1 MQIRKPGAGQS
12 LTTMLA
18 IAIFALSAAVLLIS
32 SVLQLFFNIQT
43 QQETMANRQQLIAQD
58 AAKTVSSFIQEKFGV
73 LDTTASLANPVTTS
87 PEMQKQILDS
97 LLGLQPALRQVVL
110 LNAQDQTLAKASRI
124 SKAASGQFADRLKGE
139 VLAQLQ
145 QRQRYISPV
154 YIDEVTSEPMMIIAV
169 PVTSALGDFQGM
181 LVAEVNLKFMWN
193 LVDQLKVGE
202 TGWAYV
208 VDRQGTLIAFKE
220 TDRVLKDE
228 SVNHLQVVSE
238 FIQNPVTVRKT
249 GVSMYQGIT
258 AATVVGTY
266 VPLETPDWAVVTEL
280 PWQEA
285 YREIIWEGV
294 FSIGITLV
302 MAVSTGLLGVFLARR
317 LAVPLVNLTQTA
329 TRIAGGEMDLQA
341 EASGPQEV
349 VSLAAAFNSMT
360 AQLRELIGSLEQR
373 VADRTHRLGIVATL
387 GEHLNAILD
396 PSDLLRE
403 VVNQVKE
410 NFGYY
415 HAHIYLM
422 DGSSEKLVVA
432 AGTGQA
438 GQEMVAKGHSIP
450 VNNAQSLVAQVAR
463 TGKIVTVGNVHEA
476 EEWLPNALL
485 PETQAEIAVPLVQE
499 DKVIGVL
506 DVQADRVGA
515 LDEND
520 ANLLRSLASQVAVAL
535 SNARLFEQTNWSK
548 EEAEQARQEAERA
561 REEAEQARQAIE
573 TVNKTLEVQMWQT
586 AGLAQL
592 NDRMRGEQDTS
603 TLASSIIQQLCQY
616 LNAQV
621 GTLYVREEHTLR
633 LAGSYAYTPPRHQA
647 DQFRLGESLIGQAAL
662 EKRPIVVNTPDDHL
676 TITSS
681 LSQTQPRQVLIA
693 PFIYDGQVAGVVEL
707 GSLTEFSPIQIEFL
721 HQALGNMAIAFVT
734 AQARHRVNELL
745 AETQQQ
751 AEELQAQEE
760 ELRAA
765 NEELESQTESLR
777 TSEAKLKT
785 KQAELEEVN
794 TELEEKAEALQKNS
808 AMLHEQRTALDRQN
822 QELKAAQQA
831 LEQKAEELALASKYK
846 SEFLANM
853 SHELRTPLNSL
864 LILAGMLAKNEDGNL
879 TPDQVESIQIIHNGG
894 TDLLNLINEILDLSK
909 VEAGKMEFHFELM
922 PLERLLTTMRAQFTP
937 VAEGKGLVFET
948 SLAEGLPET
957 IETDQQ
963 RVEQIIKNLLS
974 NAFKFTAQ
982 GQVRLTVSRPEPE
995 IDLSKGSLDPARVIA
1010 FSVSDTGIG
1019 MTPDQQKIVFEAF
1032 QQADG
1037 STSRQYGG
1045 TGLGL
1050 TISRELATKLGGQM
1064 GLVSQKGQGSTFT
1077 LYLPLER
1084 AGSQILQQQPAVKA
1098 SSNGGHKVRTKTLPS
1113 AQPAPA
1119 AAPSLPA
1126 AASLADDR
1134 AVWQAGDRL
1143 LLIIEDDPKFA
1154 RIAYDY
1160 AHQKNFKCLVAG
1172 DGETGLQLAQTYPVD
1187 AIILD
1192 LTLPGIS
1199 GWEVLDTL
1207 KQNSNTRHIP
1217 VHIISAADEDLDAY
1231 KRGAMG
1237 FLTKPVSPATL
1248 EESFQRIERFITR
1261 QIKSLLLVEDD
1272 DNLRLSVRKLLEG
1285 NDVQISEA
1293 SLGQAA
1299 LEQLASQHFDC
1310 MILDLSLP
1318 DMSGFELL
1326 NRLDGDESLSKC
1338 PVIVYTGRALSE
1350 EENQELLKYADSVIV
1365 KGVKSPERLLDETAL
1380 FLHRVI
1386 ANMSEDKQQTIKQ
1399 LHNYEGVLA
1408 GKQIL
1413 IVDDDARNAFA
1424 LSKLLT
1430 AKGLNVYIAPSGP
1443 KALELLDKVAID
1455 LVLMDIMMPGMDG
1468 YETTRQVRVQERFRR
1483 LPILALTAK
1492 AMQGDREKCLA
1503 AGANDYLSKPVDPDR
1518 LFSMLR
1524 VWLSQE

>member
-1 MQIRKPGAGQS
+1 MKIQIKRPQTGQS
-12 LTTMLA
+12 LTVTLA
-18 IAIFALSAAVLLIS
+18 IAFFALSGVVLLIS
-32 SVLQLFFNIQT
+32 SGLQLFFNIQT
-43 QQETMANRQQLIAQD
+43 QQETMANRQQLIAQE
-58 AAKTVSSFIQEKFGV
+58 AAQRVSSFIQEKFGV
-73 LDTTASLANPVTTS
+73 LNAAVRLADPATASPKAQS
-87 PEMQKQILDS
+87 QILYG
-97 LLGLQPALRQVVL
+97 LLGLQPAFRQLVL
-110 LNAQDQTLAKASRI
+110 LNAQDQVLAKSSRLSQGASEE
-124 SKAASGQFADRLKGE
+124 FTDRLKGD
-139 VLAQLQ
+139 VLAQIHQL
-145 QRQRYISPV
+145 QRYIGPV
-154 YIDEVTSEPMMIIAV
+154 YIDPVTSEPLVIIVV
-169 PVTSALGDFQGM
+169 PAANVLGDFQGT
-181 LVAEVNLKFMWN
+181 LVAEVNLKFMWDVVN
-193 LVDQLKVGE
+193 QVKVQE
-202 TGWAYV
+202 TGYAYV
-208 VDRQGTLIAFKE
+208 VDRQGNLIAFSD
-220 TDRVLKDE
+220 TDRVLKGE
-228 SVNHLQVVSE
+228 NVSRLQAVNE
-238 FIQNPVTVRKT
+238 FIQNPASARKT

-266 VPLETPDWAVVTEL
+266 VPLETPDWAVVTES

-285 YREIIWEGV
+285 YQVVIWQAV
-294 FSIGITLV
+294 WSVGITLV
-302 MAVSTGLLGVFLARR
+302 MAVLAGLLGVFLARR

-341 EASGPQEV
+341 EAGGPQEV

-373 VADRTHRLGIVATL
+373 VADRTRRLGIVATL

-396 PSDLLRE
+396 PGDLLRE
-403 VVNQVKE
+403 VVNQVNK
-410 NFGYY
+410 NFNYY
-415 HAHIYLM
+415 HTHIYLLNP
-422 DGSSEKLVVA
+422 STETLLVA
-432 AGTGQA
+432 AGTGRA
-438 GQEMVAKGHSIP
+438 GQEMTANGHSISL
-450 VNNAQSLVAQVAR
+450 NTTKSLVARAAR
-463 TGKIVTVGNVHEA
+463 SGKVVTVANVREA
-476 EEWLPNALL
+476 EDWLPNPLL
-485 PETQAEIAVPLVQE
+485 PNTCAEMAVPIIQE

-506 DVQADRVGA
+506 DVQADQVGA
-515 LDEND
+515 LDDND

-535 SNARLFEQTNWSK
+535 SNARLFEQTKQSK
-548 EEAEQARQEAERA
+548 EEAEAAKEK
-561 REEAEQARQAIE
+561 AEQARQAIE

-586 AGLAQL
+586 TGLAQL
-592 NDRMRGEQDTS
+592 NDRMRGEQDIS
-603 TLASSIIQQLCQY
+603 TLAGSIIQQLCQY

-621 GTLYVREEHTLR
+621 GTLYAREDHLLR
-633 LAGSYAYTPPRHQA
+633 LAGSYAYTSSLHQA
-647 DQFRLGESLIGQAAL
+647 DQFRLGEGLVGQAAL
-662 EKRPIVVNTPDDHL
+662 EKRPIMVNIPDDYL

-693 PFIYDGQVAGVVEL
+693 PFVYNGQVAGVVEMGNL
-707 GSLTEFSPIQIEFL
+707 NEFSSIQQEFL
-721 HQALGNMAIAFVT
+721 HQALESIAIAFVT

-765 NEELESQTESLR
+765 NEELETQTESLR
-777 TSEAKLKT
+777 ASEAKLKI

-794 TELEEKAEALQKNS
+794 VELEEKAEALQKNS
-808 AMLHEQRTALDRQN
+808 AILHEQRAVLDQQN

-831 LEQKAEELALASKYK
+831 LEQKADELALASKYK

-864 LILAGMLAKNEDGNL
+864 LILAGMLVKNEGGNL
-879 TPDQVESIQIIHNGG
+879 TPDQVESLQIIHGG
-894 TDLLNLINEILDLSK
+894 GSDLLNLINEILDLSK
-909 VEAGKMEFHFELM
+909 VEAGKMEFHFGPM
-922 PLERLLTTMRAQFTP
+922 RLERVLTTMRSQFMP
-937 VAEGKGLVFET
+937 VAEGKGLAFIT
-948 SLAEGLPET
+948 SLDQDVPET

-982 GQVRLTVSRPEPE
+982 GHVRLEISRPQPGA
-995 IDLSKGSLDPARVIA
+995 DLDKWGLDPTRVVA
-1010 FSVSDTGIG
+1010 LTVSDTGIG
-1019 MTPDQQKIVFEAF
+1019 MTPEQQKIVFEAF

-1050 TISRELATKLGGQM
+1050 TISRELATKLGGRI
-1064 GLVSQKGQGSTFT
+1064 GLVSQKGQGSSFT
-1077 LYLPLER
+1077 LYLPLEQI
-1084 AGSQILQQQPAVKA
+1084 GSPVSTRQPEVAA
-1098 SSNGGHKVRTKTLPS
+1098 SSNGSPKVRTKISPLPLQPVAVITSPPSPTS
-1113 AQPAPA
+1113 ASIP
-1119 AAPSLPA
+1119 
-1126 AASLADDR
+1126 DDR

-1154 RIAYDY
+1154 KVAYEY

-1172 DGETGLQLAQTYPVD
+1172 DGETGLELAKTYPVD

-1192 LTLPGIS
+1192 LSLPGMS
-1199 GWEVLDTL
+1199 GWEVLDAL
-1207 KQNSNTRHIP
+1207 KDNPNKRHIP
-1217 VHIISAADEDLDAY
+1217 VHIISAANEDLSAY

-1237 FLTKPVSPATL
+1237 FLTKPVSPASL
-1248 EESFQRIERFITR
+1248 DESFQRIEAFISGE
-1261 QIKSLLLVEDD
+1261 IKSLLLVEDD

-1285 NDVQISEA
+1285 NDVRISEA
-1293 SLGQAA
+1293 SLGQTA
-1299 LEQLASQHFDC
+1299 LEQLASHHFDC
-1310 MILDLSLP
+1310 MILDLTLP

-1326 NRLDGDESLSKC
+1326 NQLDGDDSLSKC

-1386 ANMSEDKQQTIKQ
+1386 ANMSEDKQRTIKQ
-1399 LHNYEGVLA
+1399 LHDYEGVLA
-1408 GKQIL
+1408 GKQVL

-1430 AKGLNVYIAPSGP
+1430 GKGLNAYIAPSGQ
-1443 KALELLDKVAID
+1443 KALELLDKMLID

-1468 YETTRQVRVQERFRR
+1468 YETTRQVRAEARFQR

-1524 VWLSQE
+1524 VWLNRE

>member
-1 MQIRKPGAGQS
+1 MAFSLRFKIIFITVAILVFAIGATTLASGYVFSQEYSNVLQSRALIIAKGVQAQLNRLLELGIPLEDLIGFEKQMRGTVDTYEDISYAMIVDLDGKILFHNDPAQHNKILTDTATLTAIKSGKEIIQIYAEQAGQFYDVFVPIMDS
-12 LTTMLA
+12 NGAHVGAVRLGFPAELVTEKTGRLTTFSV
-18 IAIFALSAAVLLIS
+18 IVALVSLSVAVALLIFLLA
-32 SVLQLFFNIQT
+32 VWVTKPLRKL
-43 QQETMANRQQLIAQD
+43 L
-58 AAKTVSSFIQEKFGV
+58 AAIEDIRNG
-73 LDTTASLANPVTTS
+73 
-87 PEMQKQILDS
+87 
-97 LLGLQPALRQVVL
+97 
-110 LNAQDQTLAKASRI
+110 
-124 SKAASGQFADRLKGE
+124 
-139 VLAQLQ
+139 
-145 QRQRYISPV
+145 
-154 YIDEVTSEPMMIIAV
+154 
-169 PVTSALGDFQGM
+169 
-181 LVAEVNLKFMWN
+181 
-193 LVDQLKVGE
+193 
-202 TGWAYV
+202 
-208 VDRQGTLIAFKE
+208 
-220 TDRVLKDE
+220 
-228 SVNHLQVVSE
+228 
-238 FIQNPVTVRKT
+238 
-249 GVSMYQGIT
+249 
-258 AATVVGTY
+258 
-266 VPLETPDWAVVTEL
+266 
-280 PWQEA
+280 
-285 YREIIWEGV
+285 
-294 FSIGITLV
+294 
-302 MAVSTGLLGVFLARR
+302 STGLTRKVEIESGDEIGHLG
-317 LAVPLVNLTQTA
+317 
-329 TRIAGGEMDLQA
+329 
-341 EASGPQEV
+341 S
-349 VSLAAAFNSMT
+349 AFNTMT
-360 AQLRELIGSLEQR
+360 AQLHDLIDTLEER
-373 VADRTHRLGIVATL
+373 VADRTHRLGIVASL

-396 PSDLLRE
+396 PGDLLRE
-403 VVNQVKE
+403 VVNQVNK
-410 NFGYY
+410 NFNYY
-415 HAHIYLM
+415 HTHIYLLNP
-422 DGSSEKLVVA
+422 STETLVVA
-432 AGTGQA
+432 AGTGRA
-438 GQEMVAKGHSIP
+438 GQEMATNGHSIAL
-450 VNNAQSLVAQVAR
+450 NTAKSLVARAAR
-463 TGKIVTVGNVHEA
+463 SRTIVTVDNVQEA
-476 EEWLPNALL
+476 EDWLPNPLL
-485 PETQAEIAVPLVQE
+485 PETRAEMAVPIIQE

-506 DVQADRVGA
+506 DVQAERVGA

-520 ANLLRSLASQVAVAL
+520 ANLLRSLANQVSVAL
-535 SNARLFEQTNWSK
+535 GNARLFEQTNRSK
-548 EEAEQARQEAERA
+548 EEAEVAKEKAEQARLEAEQA

-592 NDRMRGEQDTS
+592 NDTMRGEQDTS
-603 TLASSIIQQLCQY
+603 TLAGSIIQQLCQY

-621 GTLYVREEHTLR
+621 GTLYVREEHSLR
-633 LAGSYAYTPPRHQA
+633 LAGSYAYTPPRHRT

-662 EKRPIVVNTPDDHL
+662 EKRPIVLNAPDDHL
-676 TITSS
+676 TVTSS
-681 LSQTQPRQVLIA
+681 LSQIQPRQVLIA
-693 PFIYDGQVAGVVEL
+693 PFIYNGQVAGVVEL
-707 GSLTEFSPIQIEFL
+707 GSLTEFSPVQIEFL
-721 HQALGNMAIAFVT
+721 HQALESMAIAFVT

-765 NEELESQTESLR
+765 NEELEAQTESLR
-777 TSEAKLKT
+777 TSEAKLKA
-785 KQAELEEVN
+785 KQTELEEVN
-794 TELEEKAEALQKNS
+794 TQLEEKAEALQKNS
-808 AMLHEQRTALDRQN
+808 AVLHEQRTTLDRQN

-864 LILAGMLAKNEDGNL
+864 LILAGMLAKNEGSNL
-879 TPDQVESIQIIHNGG
+879 TPGQVESIQIIHNGG

-909 VEAGKMEFHFELM
+909 VEAGKMEFHFEPM

-982 GQVRLTVSRPEPE
+982 GHVRLNISRPQPE
-995 IDLSKGSLDPARVIA
+995 VDLSKCSLDPTRVIA
-1010 FSVSDTGIG
+1010 FNVTDTGIG
-1019 MTPDQQKIVFEAF
+1019 MTPEQQKIVFEAF

-1064 GLVSQKGQGSTFT
+1064 GLMSQKDQGSTFT

-1084 AGSQILQQQPAVKA
+1084 ADSRALQQPAVKV
-1098 SSNGGHKVRTKTLPS
+1098 SSNGSHKMRTKRSPLSP
-1113 AQPAPA
+1113 QPAPV

-1126 AASLADDR
+1126 SLPDDR

-1192 LTLPGIS
+1192 LTLPGMS

-1237 FLTKPVSPATL
+1237 FLTKPVSPTTL

-1285 NDVQISEA
+1285 NDIHISEA

-1443 KALELLDKVAID
+1443 KALELLDKVPID

-1468 YETTRQVRVQERFRR
+1468 YETTGQVRAQERFRR

-1524 VWLSQE
+1524 VWLSRE

>member
-1 MQIRKPGAGQS
+1 MFRRLKLSTQLIILFG
-12 LTTMLA
+12 LVIT
-18 IAIFALSAAVLLIS
+18 LSAALSTSVDLFRQNQELRKTLQDRGRVLAELTAEFLLTPLYFNEVDDVKELVNGLAEDDDVTFAIAKNASGETVGQAGMVTGIPNNILERVAAAAQQQNETVLVDTAGQILIAIPVRRES
-32 SVLQLFFNIQT
+32 LDAGILIVGLSLERVQTQLRTVAVESILTTLLWVVVGLVGTMGVARYLTRPIHNLTGAAEAIRRGSYDISLPPANSQELDELGSTFKLMANSVQASQAEIEARVVERTRQLETVADITGRINATPDLDQLLNELVNHVKQSFDYYHVHVYLIDPNRQNLVLRAGVGEAGAQMKAQGHYTPLDAPTSPVARAARNNEVVNIQNVH
-43 QQETMANRQQLIAQD
+43 EMEDWA
-58 AAKTVSSFIQEKFGV
+58 
-73 LDTTASLANPVTTS
+73 ANPLLPDTRA
-87 PEMQKQILDS
+87 EM
-97 LLGLQPALRQVVL
+97 
-110 LNAQDQTLAKASRI
+110 
-124 SKAASGQFADRLKGE
+124 
-139 VLAQLQ
+139 
-145 QRQRYISPV
+145 
-154 YIDEVTSEPMMIIAV
+154 
-169 PVTSALGDFQGM
+169 
-181 LVAEVNLKFMWN
+181 
-193 LVDQLKVGE
+193 
-202 TGWAYV
+202 
-208 VDRQGTLIAFKE
+208 
-220 TDRVLKDE
+220 
-228 SVNHLQVVSE
+228 
-238 FIQNPVTVRKT
+238 
-249 GVSMYQGIT
+249 
-258 AATVVGTY
+258 
-266 VPLETPDWAVVTEL
+266 
-280 PWQEA
+280 
-285 YREIIWEGV
+285 
-294 FSIGITLV
+294 
-302 MAVSTGLLGVFLARR
+302 
-317 LAVPLVNLTQTA
+317 AVPLVHE
-329 TRIAGGEMDLQA
+329 G
-341 EASGPQEV
+341 EV
-349 VSLAAAFNSMT
+349 V
-360 AQLRELIGSLEQR
+360 
-373 VADRTHRLGIVATL
+373 
-387 GEHLNAILD
+387 
-396 PSDLLRE
+396 
-403 VVNQVKE
+403 
-410 NFGYY
+410 
-415 HAHIYLM
+415 
-422 DGSSEKLVVA
+422 
-432 AGTGQA
+432 
-438 GQEMVAKGHSIP
+438 
-450 VNNAQSLVAQVAR
+450 
-463 TGKIVTVGNVHEA
+463 
-476 EEWLPNALL
+476 
-485 PETQAEIAVPLVQE
+485 
-499 DKVIGVL
+499 GVL
-506 DVQADRVGA
+506 DVQADRVAA
-515 LDEND
+515 LDKND
-520 ANLLRSLASQVAVAL
+520 ANLLRSLANQVAVAL
-535 SNARLFEQTNWSK
+535 TNARLFKQTTQNK
-548 EEAEQARQEAERA
+548 EEAERA
-561 REEAEQARQAIE
+561 REAAEAAKEEAEKARQAAE
-573 TVNKTLEVQMWQT
+573 AEKERAEAANQTLAAQVWQT
-586 AGLAQL
+586 SGQAQL
-592 NDRMRGEQDTS
+592 SDRMRGEQDIP
-603 TLASSIIQQLCQY
+603 TLAGNVIQQICQY

-621 GTLYVREEHTLR
+621 GTLYVREDHVLR
-633 LAGSYAYTPPRHQA
+633 LAGGYAYSRLKQRPE
-647 DQFRLGESLIGQAAL
+647 QFHLGESLIGQAAL
-662 EKRPIVVNTPDDHL
+662 EKRLLLIDLPADQL
-676 TITSS
+676 TVSSS
-681 LSQTQPRQVLIA
+681 LADVLPRQILVA
-693 PFIYDGQVAGVVEL
+693 PFAYNGQVIGVVEL
-707 GSLTEFSPIQIEFL
+707 GTLTGFSTVQIEFL
-721 HQALGNMAIAFVT
+721 EQALESVAIAFTT

-765 NEELESQTESLR
+765 NEELGTQTESLR
-777 TSEAKLKT
+777 ASEAKLKT

-794 TELEEKAEALQKNS
+794 VELEEKAEALQKNS
-808 AMLHEQRTALDRQN
+808 AMLHEQRTALDLQN

-864 LILAGMLAKNEDGNL
+864 LILAGMLAKNEGGNL

-909 VEAGKMEFHFELM
+909 VEAGKMEFHFEPM

-948 SLAEGLPET
+948 SLAEDLPKM

-982 GQVRLTVSRPEPE
+982 GQVRLTISRPEPGV
-995 IDLSKGSLDPARVIA
+995 DLSKCNLDPAKVLA
-1010 FSVSDTGIG
+1010 FNVTDTGIG
-1019 MTPDQQKIVFEAF
+1019 MTPEQQKIVFEAF

-1084 AGSQILQQQPAVKA
+1084 TNLQALQQPAVKV
-1098 SSNGGHKVRTKTLPS
+1098 SNNGAYKVRTKTSPLSPQPS
-1113 AQPAPA
+1113 PA
-1119 AAPSLPA
+1119 AAPSLTLA
-1126 AASLADDR
+1126 VASLPDDR

-1172 DGETGLQLAQTYPVD
+1172 DGETGLRLAQTYPVD

-1192 LTLPGIS
+1192 LTLPGMS

-1326 NRLDGDESLSKC
+1326 NRLDGDESMSKC

-1380 FLHRVI
+1380 FLHQVI

-1443 KALELLDKVAID
+1443 KALELLDKVSID

-1524 VWLSQE
+1524 VWLSRE

>member
-1 MQIRKPGAGQS
+1 MAFSLRFKIIFITVAILVFAIGATTLASGYVFSQEYSNVLQSRALIIAKGVQAQLNRLLELGIPLEDLIGFEKQMLNTVDTYEDISYAMIVDLDGKILFHNDPAQHNKILTDTATLTAIKSSEEVIQIYADQAGQFYDVFVPIVDS
-12 LTTMLA
+12 SGAHVGAVRLGFPAELVTQKTGRLTTFSV
-18 IAIFALSAAVLLIS
+18 IVALVSLGVAVALLIFLL
-32 SVLQLFFNIQT
+32 SVWVTKPLRKL
-43 QQETMANRQQLIAQD
+43 L
-58 AAKTVSSFIQEKFGV
+58 AAIE
-73 LDTTASLANPVTTS
+73 
-87 PEMQKQILDS
+87 
-97 LLGLQPALRQVVL
+97 
-110 LNAQDQTLAKASRI
+110 
-124 SKAASGQFADRLKGE
+124 
-139 VLAQLQ
+139 
-145 QRQRYISPV
+145 
-154 YIDEVTSEPMMIIAV
+154 
-169 PVTSALGDFQGM
+169 
-181 LVAEVNLKFMWN
+181 
-193 LVDQLKVGE
+193 
-202 TGWAYV
+202 
-208 VDRQGTLIAFKE
+208 
-220 TDRVLKDE
+220 
-228 SVNHLQVVSE
+228 
-238 FIQNPVTVRKT
+238 
-249 GVSMYQGIT
+249 
-258 AATVVGTY
+258 
-266 VPLETPDWAVVTEL
+266 
-280 PWQEA
+280 
-285 YREIIWEGV
+285 EIRNG
-294 FSIGITLV
+294 
-302 MAVSTGLLGVFLARR
+302 STGLTRKVEIESRDEIGNLG
-317 LAVPLVNLTQTA
+317 
-329 TRIAGGEMDLQA
+329 
-341 EASGPQEV
+341 S
-349 VSLAAAFNSMT
+349 AFNTMT
-360 AQLRELIGSLEQR
+360 AQLHDLIDTLEER

-396 PSDLLRE
+396 PGDLLRE
-403 VVNQVKE
+403 VVNQVNK
-410 NFGYY
+410 NFNYY
-415 HAHIYLM
+415 HTQIYLL
-422 DGSSEKLVVA
+422 DQLTETLVVS
-432 AGTGQA
+432 AGTGRA
-438 GQEMVAKGHSIP
+438 GQEMVANGHSITL
-450 VNNAQSLVAQVAR
+450 NTGKSLVARAAR
-463 TGKIVTVGNVHEA
+463 SRAIVTVDNVQEA
-476 EEWLPNALL
+476 EDWLPNRLL
-485 PETQAEIAVPLVQE
+485 PETRAEMAVPIIQK

-506 DVQADRVGA
+506 DVQAERVGA

-520 ANLLRSLASQVAVAL
+520 ANLLRSLANQVSVAL
-535 SNARLFEQTNWSK
+535 GNARLFEQTNRSK
-548 EEAEQARQEAERA
+548 EEAEVAKEKAEQARLEAERA

-573 TVNKTLEVQMWQT
+573 TVNETLEGQMWQT

-603 TLASSIIQQLCQY
+603 TLAGSIIQQLCQY

-621 GTLYVREEHTLR
+621 GTLYVREEHLLR
-633 LAGSYAYTPPRHQA
+633 LAGSYAYVPPRHQA

-662 EKRPIVVNTPDDHL
+662 EKHPIVVTTPDDHL

-693 PFIYDGQVAGVVEL
+693 PFTYNGQGAGVVEL

-721 HQALGNMAIAFVT
+721 HQALESMAIAFVT

-765 NEELESQTESLR
+765 NEELEAQTESLR

-864 LILAGMLAKNEDGNL
+864 LILAGMLSKNEGGNL

-909 VEAGKMEFHFELM
+909 VEAGKMEFHFEPM

-948 SLAEGLPET
+948 SLAEDLPEM

-982 GQVRLTVSRPEPE
+982 GQVRLTISRPQPG
-995 IDLSKGSLDPARVIA
+995 IDLSKSSLDPAKVIA
-1010 FSVSDTGIG
+1010 FSVTDTGIG

-1064 GLVSQKGQGSTFT
+1064 GVVSQKGQGSTFT

-1084 AGSQILQQQPAVKA
+1084 ADSGVLQKQPAIKV
-1098 SSNGGHKVRTKTLPS
+1098 SSNGGYKVRTKASPLPP
-1113 AQPAPA
+1113 QPTPA

-1126 AASLADDR
+1126 ASLPDDR
-1134 AVWQAGDRL
+1134 AVWQPGDRL

-1172 DGETGLQLAQTYPVD
+1172 DGETGLQLVQTYPVN
-1187 AIILD
+1187 AVILD
-1192 LTLPGIS
+1192 LTLPGMS

-1272 DNLRLSVRKLLEG
+1272 DKLRLSVRKLLEG
-1285 NDVQISEA
+1285 NDVYISEA

-1326 NRLDGDESLSKC
+1326 NRLDGDEDLSKC

-1408 GKQIL
+1408 GRQLL

-1443 KALELLDKVAID
+1443 KALELLDKVPID

-1524 VWLSQE
+1524 VWLSRE